1 MLKICSVLVILS
13 AAVAGT
19 IANVSEAD
27 CTAMEQNV
35 AGLDCTI
42 RRICPNGKNP
52 AEWEPLPLTKI
63 GTVNTK
69 ITKLQTFRIPSSVPT
84 TAHEVFVYMYI
95 KVMKKSTKVQTLG
108 ELCMRGTTN

>member
-1 MLKICSVLVILS
+1 MFKICSVLVILS
-13 AAVAGT
+13 VAGT
-19 IANVSEAD
+19 IANVSKED

-35 AGLDCTI
+35 AGLDCAI
-42 RRICPNGKNP
+42 RRVCPNGKNP

-69 ITKLQTFRIPSSVPT
+69 TTKLQTFHIPASVPT

-95 KVMKKSTKVQTLG
+95 KVTKKH
-108 ELCMRGTTN
+108 